1 MEEKKTDLRD
11 ERQSREK
18 GRLRMHLGLGLEKH
32 IIYTFFLSAGLVEPV
47 RFNQFQTLET
57 EPNRNFFVIF

>member
-1 MEEKKTDLRD
+1 MRDREEVAD
-11 ERQSREK
+11 
-18 GRLRMHLGLGLEKH
+18 GLRMHLGLGLEKH